1 MSQLDLRL
9 EDTDAQARAKR
20 RIEFR
25 TKWRTRVAVAIRER
39 SLKIY
44 NGEEGQDSKILCPAN
59 YGGYYCQWV
68 AGHYGGCVLGREHP
82 QTRYR

>member
-1 MSQLDLRL
+1 MTQLDLSL
-9 EDTDAQARAKR
+9 KDTDAEARAKR
-20 RIEFR
+20 LRESRIRRR
-25 TKWRTRVAVAIRER
+25 TIVASAIRKR

-44 NGEEGQDSKILCPAN
+44 NGEEGQDMKILCPAN